1 MLSGDSRSVTR
12 KRYPIGVK
20 SIVVSRQKFKKTGG
34 LSSSYYSLPAGLY
47 ACESSSSIFPRKK
60 TPSHGITQI
69 HVDKTKV
76 VPRHYKYKHIEE

>member
-1 MLSGDSRSVTR
+1 MGKGS
-12 KRYPIGVK
+12 KRRPQ
-20 SIVVSRQKFKKTGG
+20 VVSDEQFEN
-34 LSSSYYSLPAGLY
+34 AWD
-47 ACESSSSIFPRKK
+47 SIFPRKK

>member
-1 MLSGDSRSVTR
+1 MGKGS
-12 KRYPIGVK
+12 KRRPQ
-20 SIVVSRQKFKKTGG
+20 VVSDEQFKN
-34 LSSSYYSLPAGLY
+34 AWDN
-47 ACESSSSIFPRKK
+47 IFPRKK

>member
-1 MLSGDSRSVTR
+1 MLVQLHFGITMGKGS
-12 KRYPIGVK
+12 KRRPQA
-20 SIVVSRQKFKKTGG
+20 VSDEHFKN
-34 LSSSYYSLPAGLY
+34 AWD
-47 ACESSSSIFPRKK
+47 SIFPRKK

>member
-1 MLSGDSRSVTR
+1 MQLHFGIIMGKGS
-12 KRYPIGVK
+12 KRRPQ
-20 SIVVSRQKFKKTGG
+20 VVSNEQFKN
-34 LSSSYYSLPAGLY
+34 AWD
-47 ACESSSSIFPRKK
+47 SIFTRKK